1 MLKRLCPGCLYQCFL
16 THGTKRLFVTKENQ
30 IQSCKK
36 YCISFS
42 FRCYTCFIH
51 NVFSSLCLPKQSW
64 CYHTSLGHDQP
75 PSLPGL
81 HDWSSVTLKTR
92 GEIISLQEG
101 DNTWL
106 PLSLI
111 VKPAVPATI
120 LPWSEAPSRAS
131 SRIVTGTD
139 IIPLWKFWGS
149 SALIWE
155 TNKNQYAIITIHL
168 PAMRKSIIQPLHQ
181 LLAPDP

>member
-1 MLKRLCPGCLYQCFL
+1 MIWTPFDNLIQESSRQTSTFKVGDSNQRQTRFRSWTLSFNLTDLAESMLVTEKSYS
-16 THGTKRLFVTKENQ
+16 FV
-30 IQSCKK
+30 
-36 YCISFS
+36 SF
-42 FRCYTCFIH
+42 
-51 NVFSSLCLPKQSW
+51 LCLPKQSW
-64 CYHTSLGHDQP
+64 CYHTSFGHDQP

-120 LPWSEAPSRAS
+120 LPSSEAPSLAS

-139 IIPLWKFWGS
+139 IIPLWKFWGF

-155 TNKNQYAIITIHL
+155 NQ
-168 PAMRKSIIQPLHQ
+168 
-181 LLAPDP
+181 